1 MRKPGNKDVT
11 SAILRLPRMDMLG
24 SVAKHFQH
32 EGRAQSLEKSFVG
45 LGTEEDMINLR
56 LGRKGEGR
64 DQDGGAE

>member
-1 MRKPGNKDVT
+1 
-11 SAILRLPRMDMLG
+11 MDMLG
-24 SVAKHFQH
+24 CVAKHFQH

-45 LGTEEDMINLR
+45 LGTEEDIINLR